1 MYEKFYNLTGD
12 PFRLVP
18 DYRFSFGHTS
28 YANAKA
34 YLEYA
39 LYRGEGFITVT
50 GPAGTGKTTLIHQ
63 VLAELDPSSVQ
74 VATLTGTQLEAQDLL
89 HMVAASFDLP
99 IKENTSKS
107 DLLLSLG
114 EFLQRQSVNGQR
126 AIVVVDEAQD
136 LPDEAV
142 EELRLLSNLQ
152 ANYQL
157 LLQVFLVGQ
166 EKLRDLI
173 LRPEMDH
180 LRQRIIAASHLEP
193 LNLEDTVSYIEHRL
207 RKVRWQGDPQISGSA
222 LDLIYKCSGGVPR
235 RINLICSRLFLYSA
249 LDNKHQLILEDAR
262 KVITDL
268 QRELLVD
275 VDDKHGQDE
284 DDDRDDGLS
293 EEQLNEKYS
302 IPRGLDKE
310 PEPVQVIPSS
320 TASGPSGEKTL
331 RRPVKKKATARR
343 QAQAAGQGRRNA
355 PPGTEKSIAY
365 DEENSANNPESMVA
379 PVRPVYRP
387 SFRPGRD
394 ERDRKRVWVLTG
406 VFLLV
411 GALVAL
417 AATVGV
423 DRYGDAV
430 SSLGETISDGYDQM
444 VASLEDEIS
453 ASQEPQ
459 QSAPGEM
466 VEQDALEDNGTDL
479 SVTPGLTEGPGENEE
494 LLASMEPESIQ
505 MVEPIVTTDESTE
518 VLATTFDEGP
528 QAGEQADVFLIE
540 RNEEQ
545 PEDTAERDESDKVA
559 EAEAIETDAVT
570 EFVEAETTTV
580 LAEETPE
587 PLTEVVEEVAEA
599 EPVLAPEPQPAVV
612 DKPQVSEAA
621 VLVAAQPEKT
631 AVEKKADPNREA
643 AIRKR
648 QQRLRS
654 DAQQRLERNLTRPRS
669 TPPAIPPKAVA
680 SVVTPPVL
688 ASVTPS
694 VPKTRAAIPVSTGP
708 KSNEFKLT
716 LLERQWTSR
725 GKPAVLLPSEA
736 TNCKENGRIINCWS
750 LPRNINTKY
759 GLAVYKVEATI
770 KDFSTSGDFRLA
782 YRTLVMIVGDE
793 QEAETVRKKEPAP
806 DSGKWQVTDHVMS
819 CKLTNQASNVRCE
832 DEKGVVRVYNSSS
845 VTSLNAANQNI
856 FQ

>member
-63 VLAELDPSSVQ
+63 VLSELDPSSIQ

-99 IKENTSKS
+99 IRENTSKS

-114 EFLQRQSVNGQR
+114 EFLQRQSAHGQR

-166 EKLRDLI
+166 EKLRELI
-173 LRPEMDH
+173 LKPEMDH

-193 LNLEDTVSYIEHRL
+193 LDLEDTVSYIEHRL

-222 LDLIYKCSGGVPR
+222 LDLIHKCSGGVPR

-249 LDNKHQLILEDAR
+249 LDNKHQLLLEDAR

-275 VDDKHGQDE
+275 TGDKHGQDE
-284 DDDRDDGLS
+284 DEDRDDGLS
-293 EEQLNEKYS
+293 EKQLNEKFS
-302 IPRGLDKE
+302 IPRGLEKE
-310 PEPVQVIPSS
+310 APEPAEVTAASS
-320 TASGPSGEKTL
+320 ASRPAEEKTVK
-331 RRPVKKKATARR
+331 RPVKKKTTARR
-343 QAQAAGQGRRNA
+343 QSPATGQRRRHVA
-355 PPGTEKSIAY
+355 SGKRKTIAH
-365 DEENSANNPESMVA
+365 DEEYAANNPESIVA
-379 PVRPVYRP
+379 PARPAYRP
-387 SFRPGRD
+387 SFPPGQD
-394 ERDRKRVWVLTG
+394 ERDRKRAWIRKGAFLIAGVL
-406 VFLLV
+406 VVLV
-411 GALVAL
+411 
-417 AATVGV
+417 ATVGL

-430 SSLGETISDGYDQM
+430 SSLGQTISDGYDQM
-444 VASLEDEIS
+444 VSRLEDEI
-453 ASQEPQ
+453 AENQKPQ
-459 QSAPGEM
+459 PAPDDI
-466 VEQDALEDNGTDL
+466 VEQAALEENVADL
-479 SVTPGLTEGPGENEE
+479 PAAPVPNEE
-494 LLASMEPESIQ
+494 PETNEEVLASMEPESIP
-505 MVEPIVTTDESTE
+505 VIEPIVTTDEPTE
-518 VLATTFDEGP
+518 ALVTTFDETPRSG
-528 QAGEQADVFLIE
+528 QQADVFPIE

-545 PEDTAERDESDKVA
+545 LLGSVEQDGFNEVTEP
-559 EAEAIETDAVT
+559 EAIEADAVA
-570 EFVEAETTTV
+570 EFEA
-580 LAEETPE
+580 AEEPEVTAGEVPE
-587 PLTEVVEEVAEA
+587 PATELSDA
-599 EPVLAPEPQPAVV
+599 EPVFAPGEEPQPAVV
-612 DKPQVSEAA
+612 DKSPVSEAA
-621 VLVAAQPEKT
+621 VLAVAQADK
-631 AVEKKADPNREA
+631 AVVEKKSDPKRQA
-643 AIRKR
+643 AIKQR
-648 QQRLRS
+648 QQRLRL
-654 DAQQRLERNLTRPRS
+654 DAQQRLERNLNSSRS
-669 TPPAIPPKAVA
+669 LPVSPPA
-680 SVVTPPVL
+680 L
-688 ASVTPS
+688 ASVAPS
-694 VPKTRAAIPVSTGP
+694 VPKTRAAVPVSSGNR
-708 KSNEFKLT
+708 SSELKLT
-716 LLERQWTSR
+716 LLDRQWSSR

-750 LPRNINTKY
+750 LPTNISTKY

-770 KDFSTSGDFRLA
+770 KDFSTDGGFRLA

-793 QEAETVRKKEPAP
+793 EEAAAIRKKQPVP
-806 DSGKWQVTDHVMS
+806 DSGEWQITDHVMS

-845 VTSLNAANQNI
+845 VTSLNAANQSI
-856 FQ
+856 YP